1 MTTHH
6 EDVLQFHN
14 TFAVKSA
21 WQDSGRIDPEVVAL
35 RKKLI
40 EEEVLEELFPA
51 MERFKLFPSPENLT
65 EVADAMIDVVY
76 FIIGGAVALEL
87 PWEELWNEVQ
97 RSNMAKVQ
105 ADGTIHRREDGKILK
120 PADWTPPDLFSIIL
134 EWGTDRAVR
143 QNVELA
149 DSYAVTRVKKG

>member
-6 EDVLQFHN
+6 EDMLQFHN
-14 TFAVKSA
+14 TFGVKSA
-21 WQDSGRIDPEVVAL
+21 WKDNGRIDPQVMEF
-35 RKKLI
+35 RMELI
-40 EEEVLEELFPA
+40 KEEVIRELLPA
-51 MERFKLFPSPENLT
+51 MDRFKTFPSPENLT
-65 EVADAMIDVVY
+65 DVADGLVDAVYVV
-76 FIIGGAVALEL
+76 IGAAVALDL

-120 PADWTPPDLFSIIL
+120 PADWIPPDLFSIIL
-134 EWGTDRAVR
+134 EWGTDKAVR

-149 DSYAVTRVKKG
+149 DSYAVTRVKRG